1 MLVVS
6 DPTKGSGAAPVTL
19 LRRFG
24 RLFGISSESGADGP
38 QLTPPTTLEDD
49 ARRIAAAWAAEH
61 QKRWTLPASASLSDE
76 RGRRLW
82 VIQSNAQG
90 KGYSLAITID
100 DATGNVLAHHE
111 YPR

>member
-1 MLVVS
+1 VNF
-6 DPTKGSGAAPVTL
+6 

-24 RLFGISSESGADGP
+24 RFFGISSESGAAAPD
-38 QLTPPTTLEDD
+38 LAPPTTLEDE

-76 RGRRLW
+76 TGRRLW
-82 VIQSNAQG
+82 LIQSNAQG
-90 KGYSLAITID
+90 KGYSLVITID
-100 DATGNVLAHHE
+100 NATGHVIAHHE